1 MLITTTTVVLMLKT
15 FINIHCCTIPSVAV
29 SLSALHTYNSA
40 TFRMILW
47 ELSDN
52 IKSFSISSEAGHSM
66 ESVIRNKAFWRCL
79 IVYFDNIL
87 ISWRRTPGL
96 PFCFP
101 PGCAHTAGSYTLKL
115 KIEDEK
121 KHQLTC
127 ASFSFDIG
135 FGSSAS
141 AM

>member
-1 MLITTTTVVLMLKT
+1 MHVDYHNYGGSDAEDLYQQSLPYRT
-15 FINIHCCTIPSVAV
+15 FSGSEFVCTS
-29 SLSALHTYNSA
+29 HTYSA

-47 ELSDN
+47 KLSGN

-66 ESVIRNKAFWRCL
+66 ES
-79 IVYFDNIL
+79 
-87 ISWRRTPGL
+87 
-96 PFCFP
+96 
-101 PGCAHTAGSYTLKL
+101 GSYTLKL

-135 FGSSAS
+135 FGSSVS